1 MKLQRAGA
9 VLGMLLVWLAFFFP
23 VMAGKVRFPVD
34 LAGPASPAAPPRP
47 LANGESG
54 DAYYAM
60 YPWHHHLGQRLG
72 DGDVPL
78 WDPHRFGGSPFAADI
93 AVGAW
98 YPPNWLY
105 ALGNFLLTFTLI
117 GMASSLAALLV
128 TYWFLRVLELHPYA
142 AALGAVVFAF
152 SAFAV
157 KWATNETVVASTIW
171 MALPLGGL
179 EVARRGRPWRGIG
192 LAALG
197 LALVVV
203 GGHAQVALYVWLS
216 VFLWVVVGV
225 AATALAYWRRQR
237 SASPGDEPVRNT
249 PLVQQLVRAAVPAA
263 VAVVLAVGLG
273 AVQLLPAREL
283 SAEIVRQRT
292 TFEVAR
298 SGFLAH
304 RQLSTLLVPDY
315 LGTPVDRNYAGPGV
329 NYTETALY
337 AGLLT
342 VPLAAAGLLHRRRR
356 AVAFFVLLGAIGI
369 LGATGT
375 PGVLYRLLLSL
386 PGFSRTL
393 SAGRLLVL
401 FDFAMGCLAA
411 LGLDRLIRAGGADR
425 RLLQILGGAYVGVA
439 GAVLWLTIGHPGTPL
454 PDAYVFARGVRAIAV
469 LALGGVVFAAFT
481 RVPAAWTARLAL
493 VVVGLASVDLWMSGY
508 RFNAFHEPREVYPAT
523 QTVQAIR
530 DAPGPRSRYAEL
542 GEFHLPPNDALV
554 HGQYGLGGYDP
565 LIPRRTV
572 ELLSVAEDQTA
583 RALTNFLGPFAPET
597 ARSPVFDLLGVNR
610 LIAPPSI
617 ELGPGVSTVLPG
629 PPVVLARPGAFP
641 PSFLVRCWDLVPER
655 EVLTRL
661 SNMSSVQLRSTAV
674 LADNAS
680 SRRGLP
686 TRQPTGCDGPAGGTA
701 GPAARI
707 DRYQAEHVSI
717 RTHDDEPGLLILSD
731 SWFPGWEATV
741 DGERVPVLRVDHA
754 LRGVVLPAGEHR
766 VEFRYRPASF
776 RGGALLSVATLVALA
791 GAGLWSVRK
800 KRGRR
805 PLQGA

>member
-1 MKLQRAGA
+1 MRLQRSGA
-9 VLGMLLVWLAFFFP
+9 ILGMLLVWLAFFFP
-23 VMAGKVRFPVD
+23 AMAGKVRFPVD
-34 LAGPASPAAPPRP
+34 LAGPASAAAPQSP
-47 LANGESG
+47 LANEESG

-72 DGDVPL
+72 NGEMPL

-93 AVGAW
+93 GVGAW

-179 EVARRGRPWRGIG
+179 EVARRGSRWRGIG

-203 GGHAQVALYVWLS
+203 GGHAQVALYVWLAA
-216 VFLWVVVGV
+216 FLWVVVAV
-225 AATALAYWRRQR
+225 AATALASWRGQR
-237 SASPGDEPVRNT
+237 SAPPRGEPVRNT
-249 PLVQQLVRAAVPAA
+249 SLVQQLVRAAAPAA

-342 VPLAAAGLLHRRRR
+342 VPLAAGGLLHRRRR
-356 AVAFFVLLGAIGI
+356 VVAFFVLLGSIGI

-411 LGLDRLIRAGGADR
+411 LGLDRLIRGGAADR
-425 RLLQILGGAYVGVA
+425 RLLRILGGAYVAVA
-439 GAVLWLTIGHPGTPL
+439 GVVLWLTIGQQGTPL
-454 PDAYVFARGVRAIAV
+454 PDAYVFARGIRAVAV

-523 QTVQAIR
+523 QTVRAIR

-542 GEFHLPPNDALV
+542 GTFHLPPNDALV

-572 ELLSVAEDQTA
+572 ELLSVAEDQTDRA
-583 RALTNFLGPFAPET
+583 RTNFLGPFAPET
-597 ARSPVFDLLGVNR
+597 ARSAVFDLLGVDR
-610 LIAPPSI
+610 LIAPTSLD
-617 ELGPGVSTVLPG
+617 LGSGVSTVLPG
-629 PPVVLARPGAFP
+629 PPAVLARPGAFP
-641 PSFLVRCWDLVPER
+641 PAFLVRCWELVPES

-661 SNMSSVQLRSTAV
+661 SSMSSEQLRSTAV
-674 LADNAS
+674 LADDAA
-680 SRRGLP
+680 SRRRLP
-686 TRQPTGCDGPAGGTA
+686 TALAAGCDGLGGATPGPAGK
-701 GPAARI
+701 I
-707 DRYQAEHVSI
+707 DRYEAERVSI
-717 RTHDDEPGLLILSD
+717 RTHDEEPGLLILTD
-731 SWFPGWEATV
+731 SWFPGWQATV
-741 DGERVPVLRVDHA
+741 DGKGVPVLRVDHA

-776 RGGALLSVATLVALA
+776 RAGAVVSAATLVTLA
-791 GAGLWSVRK
+791 AAGLWSVRK
-800 KRGRR
+800 KRAAR
-805 PLQGA
+805 PLRAA